1 MARRTI
7 TILQD
12 DVDGSAAA
20 ETVRFGLDGAAYEID
35 LSEKNAA
42 KFRDALAGY
51 IAKARKMRGG
61 RNGHRSR
68 SGSGVDNK
76 AVRAWAKSNNVEISN
91 RGRIP
96 AEVIEQYRKAGY

>member
-1 MARRTI
+1 MAKRTI
-7 TILQD
+7 TTLED

-20 ETVRFGLDGAAYEID
+20 ETVRFGLDGADYEID
-35 LSEKNAA
+35 LSGKNAA
-42 KFRDALAGY
+42 KFRDALARY
-51 IAKARKMRGG
+51 VAKARRMRG
-61 RNGHRSR
+61 RNSPKSR

-76 AVRAWAKSNNVEISN
+76 AVRAWAKSNNVQISN